1 MDKAYL
7 LDTNAYALLFHRT
20 ESNEACKLRE
30 LLTEGKI
37 SSFYISEITSLE
49 IHSVVG
55 KYRRGVQTQKQI
67 CKRKIIE
74 NKEIKDCKNIW
85 YQKGVKK
92 IGRKLYRDI
101 QKLIKDIEAQ
111 KGSIKACIIKLSEN
125 AIAEGAN
132 LLVKYSDRYRFG
144 SLDAMIAGSL
154 IDMKRNSGIA
164 LTMVTSDKGL
174 KAVLSE
180 ENIPVFDPNK
190 VA

>member
-1 MDKAYL
+1 MNRAYL
-7 LDTNAYALLFHRT
+7 LDTNAYALLFYRT
-20 ESNEACKLRE
+20 ESNKACKLRE
-30 LLTEGKI
+30 LITEGKI

-49 IHSVVG
+49 INSVLG
-55 KYRRGVQTQKQI
+55 KYRRGVQRQKQI

-74 NKEIKDCKNIW
+74 DKEIKDCKNIW
-85 YQKGVKK
+85 YQKGVKR
-92 IGRKLYRDI
+92 IGRKLYRDL

-111 KGSIKACIIKLSEN
+111 RGPIKACIIKLTES

-132 LLVKYSDRYRFG
+132 LLIKYSDRYRFG
-144 SLDAMIAGSL
+144 SHDAMIVGSF
-154 IDMKRNSGIA
+154 IDMKKNNGID
-164 LTMVTSDKGL
+164 LTMVTSDKGF